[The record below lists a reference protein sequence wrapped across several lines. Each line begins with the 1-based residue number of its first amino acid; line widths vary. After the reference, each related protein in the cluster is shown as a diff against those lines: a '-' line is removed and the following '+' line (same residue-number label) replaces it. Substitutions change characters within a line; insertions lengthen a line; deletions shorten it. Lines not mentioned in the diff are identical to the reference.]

1 MSLRRTGLVSGAL
14 LGGWGCLPPTAMPPP
29 VPAGGA
35 WGADVGV
42 SGGIELETDACPLTQ
57 QPNGS
62 WQEDCRSTVRLPPM
76 GSLFYAQRLSPTW
89 ELGGAVFWSFQYGES
104 LPSGAAF
111 ARRFFLETDRVR
123 IGGHAELGFASVGV
137 GIPAAVRVRD
147 PLWLHS
153 LPRVAT
159 SMVEL
164 SLVFRTLRFPVR
176 PRALLIASSRG
187 PWSVRAH
194 GAR

>member
-1 MSLRRTGLVSGAL
+1 
-14 LGGWGCLPPTAMPPP
+14 
-29 VPAGGA
+29 
-35 WGADVGV
+35 
-42 SGGIELETDACPLTQ
+42 
-57 QPNGS
+57 
-62 WQEDCRSTVRLPPM
+62 M